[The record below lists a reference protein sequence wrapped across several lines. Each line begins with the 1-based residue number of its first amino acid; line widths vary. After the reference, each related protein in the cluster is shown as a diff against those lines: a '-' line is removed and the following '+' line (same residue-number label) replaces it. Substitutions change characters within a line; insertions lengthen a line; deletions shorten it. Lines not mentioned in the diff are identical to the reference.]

1 MLSFD
6 LVFDHAQAQN
16 HQLMAYPLKASN
28 QPHGKVDS
36 ISDFAEHHLSRNV
49 SEKGNRGDVLS
60 MPLWHRLS

>member
-1 MLSFD
+1 MLSYD
-6 LVFDHAQAQN
+6 LVFVHKQAQN
-16 HQLMAYPLKASN
+16 HQLMAYPLKISKLPRGWA
-28 QPHGKVDS
+28 DS